1 MEKGTPNLDIFQYG
15 DYRTFLADFYHREKD
30 GSPGFSY
37 RAFARRAG
45 LASPNYLKLVI
56 DGARP
61 VTEKNLSAFLR
72 GLKLGSAEADYFRT
86 LVSMKESRDDKEKVS
101 LLERMLRLR
110 MRHSGDPLQVD
121 KDRWEILRSWHH
133 WAIREMVLLEDFRAE
148 PAWIASR
155 LGRKITPA
163 QARESLE
170 LLQRLQFLKPD
181 PVTGALRQSDAMIT
195 TADEISNL
203 IIRHIHRQFIELG
216 LVSLFHDPV
225 GVREMNG
232 VTLALRTDQIP
243 VFKKMLKD
251 FRRELNRQFSGASST
266 GADHPR
272 ATGADHVY
280 HLEMM
285 FFPVTKTGELNPLE
299 EGFSGVQQ

>member
-1 MEKGTPNLDIFQYG
+1 MEKGLLDIFQYG
-15 DYRTFLADFYHREKD
+15 DYRTFLADFYRREKER
-30 GSPGFSY
+30 SPGFSY

-56 DGARP
+56 DGDRP

-72 GLKLGSAEADYFRT
+72 GLKLGSPESEYFRV
-86 LVSMKESRDDKEKVS
+86 LVSMKESRDDKEKVQ
-101 LLERMLRLR
+101 LLERMLKLR
-110 MRHSGDPLQVD
+110 VKHSGDPLQVD

-133 WAIREMVLLEDFRAE
+133 WAIREMVQLKDFQ
-148 PAWIASR
+148 PDPTWIAQR

-170 LLQRLQFLKPD
+170 LLARLQFVRSDDK
-181 PVTGALRQSDAMIT
+181 GRLRQSDAMIT

-203 IIRHIHRQFIELG
+203 IIRHIHRQFVELG

-225 GVREMNG
+225 SVREMNG
-232 VTLALRTDQIP
+232 VTLALREDQIP
-243 VFKKMLKD
+243 VFKKMLKE
-251 FRRELNRQFSGASST
+251 FRRELNRQFSDSNET
-266 GADHPR
+266 R
-272 ATGADHVY
+272 ADHVY

-285 FFPVTKTGELNPLE
+285 FFPVTKTGELSPLDN
-299 EGFSGVQQ
+299 GFVGVQQ